1 MLNSIDFNRRM
12 TDVEYRLETK
22 SVQADLANLQH
33 RMKDSALPVIVLF
46 EGWDSSGK
54 GSMIASMIQTLD
66 PRFFKVYNTKDPS
79 PDELRYPFLWRHWQ
93 RTPVRGQMAIF
104 DESWYPEVSRARL
117 EQGLSAKDAYSRM
130 DSINTFERQLS
141 QDGCLIL
148 KFFLHISSKEQSK
161 RLAKLESDKTTR
173 WRVTDID
180 RFRNKHYK
188 DYYEVYD
195 EMLEKTNTAFAPWH
209 VISAHER
216 RSAMNDIYRIIVD
229 SIRTALDKPRIIV
242 PAEYQSQVH
251 SFHLVKKPT
260 LDQAPLYRR
269 ITDEKYRSMLR
280 HEQKKLDKLHNI
292 IYRKHIPIII
302 AYEGWDAAGKG
313 GNIKRLTSALDPRGY
328 EVVPIASPTPVEKS
342 HQYLWRFWHNLP
354 KDGHITV
361 FDRTWYGRV
370 MVERIEGFC
379 TEEEWKRAYQ
389 EINEFEYELEKW
401 GAILIKF
408 WLHIDKEEQLR
419 RFNERQNTP
428 EKQWKITDEDWR
440 NREKWDEYE
449 TCVNDMI
456 RLTSTEYAPW
466 TVVESQDKKFGR
478 IKAIETL
485 NDAIER
491 RI

>member
-1 MLNSIDFNRRM
+1 MLNNIDFNHRL

-33 RMKDSALPVIVLF
+33 RMKESKLPVIVLF
-46 EGWDSSGK
+46 EGWDASGK
-54 GSMIASMIQTLD
+54 GSMISSMIQTLD
-66 PRFFKVYNTKDPS
+66 PRFFKVYNTKEPS
-79 PDELRYPFLWRHWQ
+79 PDEMRYPFLWRHWQ
-93 RTPVRGQMAIF
+93 RIPVRGQMAIF

-117 EQGLSAKDAYSRM
+117 EHGLRAKDAYSRM

-141 QDGCLIL
+141 QDGYLII
-148 KFFLHISSKEQSK
+148 KFFLHISSKEQHR
-161 RLAKLESDKTTR
+161 RLHKLEADKNTR
-173 WRVTDID
+173 WRVVDID

-188 DYYEVYD
+188 EYYEVYD
-195 EMLEKTNTAFAPWH
+195 EMLEKTNTVFAPWH
-209 VISAHER
+209 VIAAQER
-216 RSAMNDIYRIIVD
+216 RSAMNEIYQIIVD
-229 SIRTALDKPRIIV
+229 SIRTALDKPKVIV
-242 PAEYQSQVH
+242 PAEYQSQLH
-251 SFHLVKKPT
+251 SFRLVKRPT
-260 LDQAPLYRR
+260 LEEVPLYRR
-269 ITDEKYRSMLR
+269 ISEDKYHTMLSR
-280 HEQKKLDKLHNI
+280 EQKKLEKLHNTL
-292 IYRKHIPIII
+292 YRERIPVII

-328 EVVPIASPTPVEKS
+328 EVIPIASPTPIEKA
-342 HQYLWRFWHNLP
+342 HHHLWRFWHNLP
-354 KDGHITV
+354 KDGHIAV

-419 RFNERQNTP
+419 RFTERQNTP

-440 NREKWDEYE
+440 NREKWDQYE

-466 TVVESQDKKFGR
+466 TIIESQDKLFGR
-478 IKAIETL
+478 IKAIQTL
-485 NDAIER
+485 TDAIER